1 MTTIHKAMAWAALCC
16 APAAANTWIGQVSAL
31 HCTPEGKALQG
42 DDARCLV
49 FIANDRQVY
58 TVENQDLLKPH
69 IGHDVTITGTVN
81 TEIVIGISYQTQGII
96 RIDEIKMLS
105 PLPLSDEEQ
114 KQFQTLMKG
123 MQAQVTAVRN
133 VIIAKDKT
141 PLAAES
147 DKLAARFEEVRTFLD
162 AHHSADG
169 KQFAETARDAAKSI
183 ADAPTQVEQILAL
196 RKVTD
201 TCAGCHLAHRAGK
214 QGEYKIQP

>member
-1 MTTIHKAMAWAALCC
+1 MATFHRLIAWAALCC
-16 APAAANTWIGQVSAL
+16 APAAATTWIGQVSAL

-42 DDARCLV
+42 DDARCIV
-49 FIANDRQVY
+49 FLANDHQVY
-58 TVENQDLLKPH
+58 TVDNQDLLKPH
-69 IGHDVTITGTVN
+69 IGHEVSITGTVN
-81 TEIVIGISYQTQGII
+81 QEIVIGISYQTQGVI

-105 PLPLSDEEQ
+105 PLTLSEADQ

-123 MQAQVTAVRN
+123 MQPQVTAVRN

-147 DKLAARFEEVRTFLD
+147 EKLAARFEEVRAFLE
-162 AHHSADG
+162 AHQSADG
-169 KQFAETARDAAKSI
+169 RQFAETARDAAKSI
-183 ADAPTQVEQILAL
+183 GGESTQVEQILAL

-214 QGEYKIQP
+214 QGDYKIQP